1 MPNLLLL
8 TDLFTFNLD
17 LNTSEVK
24 NLRFSNYLNLRSSI
38 KNSIVTYNAIQKVF
52 KARFDEGRSN
62 AKLLDFGNFYDKH
75 PYVTTPRIHYEK
87 LLGKNKESFFKIN
100 LYKSN
105 FFNFFNKLYAT
116 SASLNFYT
124 FDFPFL
130 LAMKSDA
137 SRYL

>member
-1 MPNLLLL
+1 LLN
-8 TDLFTFNLD
+8 DLNSEVLNYNLD
-17 LNTSEVK
+17 LNSSK
-24 NLRFSNYLNLRSSI
+24 NLRFSNNLNLRNSV

-62 AKLLDFGNFYDKH
+62 TKLLDFGNFYNKH
-75 PYVTTPRIHYEK
+75 PYITTNRISYEK
-87 LLGKNKESFFKIN
+87 LLGKNKENYFKIN

-105 FFNFFNKLYAT
+105 FFTIFNNFYSNF
-116 SASLNFYT
+116 SSLNFYA

>member
-1 MPNLLLL
+1 
-8 TDLFTFNLD
+8 
-17 LNTSEVK
+17 
-24 NLRFSNYLNLRSSI
+24 LRNSV

-62 AKLLDFGNFYDKH
+62 SKLLDFGNFYTKN
-75 PYVTTPRIHYEK
+75 PFITTNRISYEK
-87 LLGKNKESFFKIN
+87 LLGKNKENYFKIN

-105 FFNFFNKLYAT
+105 FFTIFNNFYSNLT
-116 SASLNFYT
+116 SLNFYA